1 MATKN
6 LIISSN
12 IGSLKEILNNK
23 NCIIYSK
30 DVIRGL
36 NDALRVK
43 DNSFVDQA
51 FQDVRKN
58 YTWKIRAK
66 NILETLKN
74 FKKFEKCEVINLR

>member
-66 NILETLKN
+66 NIL
-74 FKKFEKCEVINLR
+74 KKTNVIS

>member
-1 MATKN
+1 MSTIKST
-6 LIISSN
+6 SS
-12 IGSLKEILNNK
+12 IFYVLASIARQQKSVDDLLLLNNK

-66 NILETLKN
+66 NIL
-74 FKKFEKCEVINLR
+74 KKTNVIS